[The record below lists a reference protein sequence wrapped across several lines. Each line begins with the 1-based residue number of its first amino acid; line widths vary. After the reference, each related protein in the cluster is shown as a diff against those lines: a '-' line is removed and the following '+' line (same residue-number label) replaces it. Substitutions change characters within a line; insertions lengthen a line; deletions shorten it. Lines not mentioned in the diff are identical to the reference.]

1 MLPEEL
7 VGWYAQHGYQFLGL
21 SEHNTLASNETWV
34 SAAAVRERA
43 GDDVKARMDQQFGAA
58 HWVTRTRDG
67 VEEWR
72 LRTLRE
78 LRLQFEAAGRFLL
91 LSNEEVTNEAA
102 NMPIHLTAVNI
113 SEPVAPV
120 NDVTAA
126 SAIEETLRRVE
137 RVSRRQGYP
146 ALGVVNHPNF
156 AWAIGADLLAQ
167 TKAAQFV
174 EIFNGHPYT
183 ASRGDIGKR
192 SVVRLWDMA
201 NAERVLERGWPP
213 LFGIAGD
220 DSHARFGADEAT
232 PGRGWI
238 VVRAPRLAATDL
250 IVAMKKGDFY
260 ASTGVTLAR
269 CDYNAQNRELS
280 VAIAPEAG
288 VTYLTEFVATKAA
301 AQPLASTPATDRW
314 DSPLVGVVVGR
325 ESATEARY
333 RLAND
338 DVFVR
343 ATVTASRRPNN
354 PIVSDYAGDDSQF
367 EQAFTQPVGWQN
379 YLASK
384 GSGLRGCKH

>member
-1 MLPEEL
+1 MFPEEL
-7 VGWYAQHGYQFLGL
+7 VVWYAQHGYQFLGL
-21 SEHNTLASNETWV
+21 SEHNKLANIETWV
-34 SAAAVRERA
+34 SAAAVRDRA
-43 GDDVKARMDQQFGAA
+43 GDDVNARTDQQFGAA
-58 HWVTRTRDG
+58 HLVTRTRDG

-120 NDVTAA
+120 NDVTAV
-126 SAIEETLRRVE
+126 STIEETLRRVE
-137 RVSRRQGYP
+137 WVSQRQGYP
-146 ALGVVNHPNF
+146 ALGVINHPNF

-167 TKAAQFV
+167 AKAAQFV

-201 NAERVLERGWPP
+201 NAERVLEHGWPP
-213 LFGIAGD
+213 LFGVAGD
-220 DSHARFGADEAT
+220 DAHARFGADEAT

-269 CDYNAQNRELS
+269 CDYNAKNRELS
-280 VAIAPEAG
+280 VAIVPAAG
-288 VTYLTEFVATKAA
+288 VAYLTEFVATKAA
-301 AQPLASTPATDRW
+301 AQPLASMTAADRW

-325 ESATEARY
+325 ESATKARY

-343 ATVTASRRPNN
+343 ATVTASRRPSN
-354 PIVSDYAGDDSQF
+354 PIASAYAGDDSQF
-367 EQAFTQPVGWQN
+367 EQAFTQPVGWQH
-379 YLASK
+379 YLVSK
-384 GSGLRGCKH
+384 GPGLRGCKH